1 MGPEGVK
8 ACLNAGVND
17 LGGTLINESITRA
30 AGTAHGQE
38 MRLER
43 MEALIRSVGRVPH
56 QRSTLYETSNLQQTA
71 NPTVTPNPSRWEGCC
86 WWGDDSSKMAQ
97 RKSFSPLLG
106 MVRVACCS
114 AR

>member
-56 QRSTLYETSNLQQTA
+56 QRSTLYETPNLQQTA
-71 NPTVTPNPSRWEGCC
+71 QFYGHTEPV
-86 WWGDDSSKMAQ
+86 
-97 RKSFSPLLG
+97 LLG
-106 MVRVACCS
+106 GLLLVG
-114 AR
+114 